1 MEQSSLWFT
10 KNHQE
15 SSRSWIHDT
24 TISILVSP
32 ISFFISF
39 FTFLKISVSSLIFIE
54 SRNSMPC
61 LTKMLVYRS
70 IHRLGYDYRRVR
82 AQLLQNQPSITT
94 IHTISISTCYQS
106 ARYSKFAMP
115 FTLGWTLLSLCALVQ
130 EDTATLAAPHSTATI
145 STLPSWS
152 PTHEPRLVALPHY
165 PLY

>member
-15 SSRSWIHDT
+15 SSRSRIHDT

-106 ARYSKFAMP
+106 ARYSRFAMP
-115 FTLGWTLLSLCALVQ
+115 FTLG
-130 EDTATLAAPHSTATI
+130 
-145 STLPSWS
+145 
-152 PTHEPRLVALPHY
+152 
-165 PLY
+165 